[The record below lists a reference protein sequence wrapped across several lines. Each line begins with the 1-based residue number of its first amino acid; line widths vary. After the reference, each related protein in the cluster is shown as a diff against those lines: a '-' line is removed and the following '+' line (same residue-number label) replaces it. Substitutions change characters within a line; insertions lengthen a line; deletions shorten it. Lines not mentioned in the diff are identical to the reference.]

1 MLVRSVDE
9 GLSYLDVNFS
19 VEREEDGDIKISLE
33 YKRLEYRR
41 RSLEVYSPSYSPRGW
56 KDLKAWTKRILDWV
70 EDILRK
76 QKEGIEK
83 IEEKAKE
90 LLESIFS
97 PESVAKRILEFA
109 YSLSKGDV
117 SKIPI
122 LREAVERA
130 FEEVEKMFD
139 GNLPDVSK
147 KTKELVMKG
156 FDSWEKEGYLSS
168 FEELE
173 YVEGSLEIELV
184 A

>member
-1 MLVRSVDE
+1 M
-9 GLSYLDVNFS
+9 
-19 VEREEDGDIKISLE
+19 
-33 YKRLEYRR
+33 
-41 RSLEVYSPSYSPRGW
+41 
-56 KDLKAWTKRILDWV
+56 
-70 EDILRK
+70 
-76 QKEGIEK
+76 
-83 IEEKAKE
+83 
-90 LLESIFS
+90 
-97 PESVAKRILEFA
+97 AKRILEFA

-130 FEEVEKMFD
+130 FEEVEKMFGGD
-139 GNLPDVSK
+139 LPDVSK

-156 FDSWEKEGYLSS
+156 FDSWEKEVYLSS